1 MVTAPSIARQAHPQ
15 DAAERGRQLA
25 RLKRFDTRRASLRAI
40 APGVSGF
47 QGLTLFLG
55 GMIAAAPRA
64 AIASWHLRAS
74 KAGWLRH
81 CSQNVGRVCLS
92 AQPQIMAGSN
102 QPYGDCRQSPIGQRI
117 VSEPR
122 CLSAALQAGQFRV
135 LQARAA
141 GLLMQPGYHTGFT
154 R

>member
-1 MVTAPSIARQAHPQ
+1 MPTSRATAATERPLPVG
-15 DAAERGRQLA
+15 AA
-25 RLKRFDTRRASLRAI
+25 
-40 APGVSGF
+40 
-47 QGLTLFLG
+47 
-55 GMIAAAPRA
+55 
-64 AIASWHLRAS
+64 
-74 KAGWLRH
+74 
-81 CSQNVGRVCLS
+81 
-92 AQPQIMAGSN
+92 PQIMAGSN

-141 GLLMQPGYHTGFT
+141 GLLMQSGYHTGFT